1 MILKEG
7 EILLG
12 FGIDAYLW
20 TIWREFV
27 KLPPVKKVKNF
38 YHLTLEEMQSYDS
51 FQSMILQYKKP
62 DTILLPYVS
71 EIQEYVKDKGISLP
85 TTTLFDVLVVDFP
98 LFNVDAFI
106 EFVDKKKNT
115 QV

>member
-38 YHLTLEEMQSYDS
+38 LSSY
-51 FQSMILQYKKP
+51 FR
-62 DTILLPYVS
+62 
-71 EIQEYVKDKGISLP
+71 G
-85 TTTLFDVLVVDFP
+85 
-98 LFNVDAFI
+98 DA
-106 EFVDKKKNT
+106 KL
-115 QV
+115 